1 MTIGRISKT
10 VRFEVLARDGFRC
23 RYCGAD
29 AASAVLQIDHFTPR
43 AKGGSDDID
52 NLRAACADC
61 NQGKSDRVL
70 IPAATGFDLSP
81 DMGPARM
88 ARAQRAASFST
99 PASEPDPDRHWIT
112 SSILDIGDGDGG
124 MLLAKVFCETHG
136 RREWIWLDEH
146 LVAAINGGGPEAGWV
161 RGKAKPA

>member
-1 MTIGRISKT
+1 MTSGKISKT

-29 AASAVLQIDHFTPR
+29 AANAVLQIDHFTPR

-52 NLRAACADC
+52 NLRTACTDC

-70 IPAATGFDLSP
+70 ISAVTGFDLSP

-88 ARAQRAASFST
+88 ARAKRAASFVA
-99 PASEPDPDRHWIT
+99 PAADPDHHWIA
-112 SSILDIGDGDGG
+112 SGILDTDDRDGG
-124 MLLAKVFCETHG
+124 MTCVMVFCETHS
-136 RREWIWLDEH
+136 RREWLWLSDH
-146 LVAAINGGGPEAGWV
+146 IVAEVNGCGHMDGWV
-161 RGKAKPA
+161 RGKAKAA